1 MTAHGML
8 MGMHLRLTGRHP
20 FLNRELPQIP
30 TPGDELVIDARRLAF
45 AGPLELT
52 ATVALAHRARAAGH
66 GMTLLVAENPNV
78 ASYMQRMEVIRQMPP
93 GTRISGSPPDER
105 RTNLPDT
112 LLEVSALSS
121 ETEEEL
127 CDRLGRLVAAHHD
140 SAITAKTFDA
150 IGELIANA
158 VDHGAS
164 DQGAFVAAQ
173 VYSGASSGR
182 PGLEVAI
189 CDTGIGV
196 LAHLRRNPDHADVPD
211 AASALDRAF
220 IPGVSG
226 AGGRR
231 GNGLHDLLN
240 HLKVSGLARFH
251 LRSGDGLA
259 TATVGRSRQRVKRT
273 HSTATSVKGTWAW
286 LRIRIP

>member
-1 MTAHGML
+1 
-8 MGMHLRLTGRHP
+8 MHLRLTGRHP
-20 FLNRELPQIP
+20 FLSRDLQQ
-30 TPGDELVIDARRLAF
+30 TPSDGELVIDARRLAF

-52 ATVALAHRARAAGH
+52 ATVALAHYARAIGRDTA
-66 GMTLLVAENPNV
+66 LLVPEDPEV
-78 ASYMQRMEVIRQMPP
+78 ASYMQRMDVITQMPP
-93 GTRISGSPPDER
+93 STGIDGCLPAEQRTDLPGS
-105 RTNLPDT
+105 
-112 LLEVSALSS
+112 LLEVSALNT
-121 ETEEEL
+121 ETEGEL
-127 CDRLGRLVAAHHD
+127 CNRLGRLVAAHHEA
-140 SAITAKTFDA
+140 AITAKTFSA

-158 VDHGAS
+158 VEHGAS

-196 LAHLRRNPDHADVPD
+196 LAHLRKNPEHADVPN
-211 AASALDRAF
+211 AASALGRAF
-220 IPGVSG
+220 LPGVSG
-226 AGGRR
+226 TGGRR

-240 HLKVSGLARFH
+240 YLEVSGLARCH

-259 TATVGRSRQRVKRT
+259 TTTVGSSRRRAQRT